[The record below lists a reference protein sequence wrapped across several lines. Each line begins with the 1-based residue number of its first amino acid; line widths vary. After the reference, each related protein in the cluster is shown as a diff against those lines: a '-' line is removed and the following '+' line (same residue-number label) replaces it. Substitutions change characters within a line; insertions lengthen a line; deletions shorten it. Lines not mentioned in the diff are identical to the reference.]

1 MPKKNDTKRNTGE
14 VEKAVMPPSLPLIVI
29 DRLRME
35 TDGEGVTTLVAA
47 KGCPLSC
54 KYCINK
60 KVLSEQTPFTIVT
73 PEELLEKV
81 KIDDLYFRATGGG
94 VVFGGGESL
103 IHADFIVAFAKIMPE
118 DWTLIVETSL
128 NVPEK
133 MLRKVL
139 PYVDWYIAD
148 VKSTDPEVYKAYTGI
163 DNANV
168 RRNLKILADEGYA
181 DRVKVRVP
189 YIKGYNTPEDVKK
202 SIEELRKVGAFAM
215 MEAFPYRIPEEEEE
229 GAKE

>member
-1 MPKKNDTKRNTGE
+1 MPKKTDTKKKTGE
-14 VEKAVMPPSLPLIVI
+14 ARTVAPPSLPLIVV

-35 TDGEGVTTLVAA
+35 TDGDGVTTLVAA

-60 KVLSEQTPFTIVT
+60 KVLSDQIPFKLIT

-81 KIDDLYFRATGGG
+81 KIDDLYFQATGGG

-103 IHADFIVAFAKIMPE
+103 IHADFIVAFAEIMPKE
-118 DWTLIVETSL
+118 WKLTVETSL

-133 MLRKVL
+133 ALRKVM
-139 PYVDWYIAD
+139 PVVDWYIFD
-148 VKSTDPEVYKAYTGI
+148 VKSTDPETYLAYTGV
-163 DNANV
+163 DDTNM

-181 DRVKVRVP
+181 DRVKVRIP

-202 SIEELRKVGAFAM
+202 SIEELRKLGAFAT
-215 MEAFPYRIPEEEEE
+215 MEAFPYRIPEEEEK
-229 GAKE
+229 A

>member
-14 VEKAVMPPSLPLIVI
+14 VEKAVMPPSLPLIVF

-35 TDGEGVTTLVAA
+35 TDGDGVTTLVAA

-60 KVLSEQTPFTIVT
+60 KVLSDEVPFTLIT

-81 KIDDLYFRATGGG
+81 KIDDLYFQATGGG

-103 IHADFIVAFAKIMPE
+103 IHADFIVAFAKIMPKE
-118 DWTLIVETSL
+118 WKLMVETSL

-133 MLRKVL
+133 ALRKVL

-168 RRNLKILADEGYA
+168 QRNLKILADEGYA

-189 YIKGYNTPEDVKK
+189 YIKGFNTPEDVKK